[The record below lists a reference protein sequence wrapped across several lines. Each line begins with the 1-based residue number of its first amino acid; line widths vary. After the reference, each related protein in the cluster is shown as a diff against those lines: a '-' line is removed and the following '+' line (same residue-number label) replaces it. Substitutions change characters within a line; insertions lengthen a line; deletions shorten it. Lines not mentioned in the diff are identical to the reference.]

1 MGAVAAA
8 AGAAPGLRGRAGQV
22 LEVLPDLEGV
32 IARGSPAQPR
42 LPGKW
47 KRRSLGGPRVGSQG
61 SQARGLGGRANA
73 RRRAGPPGVLSSQGR
88 DGDPP
93 GTCLLC
99 LAWTLPPCPFRG
111 PACPHTAPTNPQ
123 GTKADLRAGSVPV
136 TNEPPSHCLP
146 RPALVG
152 GCSPKAGT
160 GGSPGI
166 SGAGALPAVPGTV
179 FSGNLLCF
187 VPGLFVGESGP
198 PLSPTPPTPKP
209 TVPPL

>member
-73 RRRAGPPGVLSSQGR
+73 RRRAGPPGVLSFQGF
-88 DGDPP
+88 GPFGEHTVNASWIAVQFVNGTEGQGP
-93 GTCLLC
+93 GTLQMGACPRPCLLTRSPESQTKRNSVFLKTC
-99 LAWTLPPCPFRG
+99 VSGFVQISDRSLHGAEWTQSRVSEFLG
-111 PACPHTAPTNPQ
+111 PRHC
-123 GTKADLRAGSVPV
+123 DLHLNRRKI
-136 TNEPPSHCLP
+136 N
-146 RPALVG
+146 
-152 GCSPKAGT
+152 
-160 GGSPGI
+160 
-166 SGAGALPAVPGTV
+166 
-179 FSGNLLCF
+179 
-187 VPGLFVGESGP
+187 
-198 PLSPTPPTPKP
+198 
-209 TVPPL
+209 

>member
-73 RRRAGPPGVLSSQGR
+73 RRRAGPPGVLSSQGFGPFGEHTVNASWIAVQELEKLGL
-88 DGDPP
+88 GDSVDLHVYEIPVEYK
-93 GTCLLC
+93 TVQRLI
-99 LAWTLPPCPFRG
+99 
-111 PACPHTAPTNPQ
+111 PALWEKHSPQISLRLYVLHLSVPESRSISLRPRAPSGEAIQRRPAGQ
-123 GTKADLRAGSVPV
+123 GT
-136 TNEPPSHCLP
+136 ESHH
-146 RPALVG
+146 
-152 GCSPKAGT
+152 
-160 GGSPGI
+160 
-166 SGAGALPAVPGTV
+166 
-179 FSGNLLCF
+179 
-187 VPGLFVGESGP
+187 
-198 PLSPTPPTPKP
+198 
-209 TVPPL
+209 